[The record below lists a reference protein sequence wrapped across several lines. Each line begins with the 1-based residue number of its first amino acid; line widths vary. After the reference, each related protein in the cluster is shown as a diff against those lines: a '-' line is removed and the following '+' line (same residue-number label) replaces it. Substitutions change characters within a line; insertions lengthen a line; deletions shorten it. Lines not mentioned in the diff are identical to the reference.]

1 MIVGYIRWWTL
12 MLDFL
17 DEKYKKASV
26 LVVDDEKMSLELSNK
41 ILSPLFTVYL
51 ATNGEQAIKSASF
64 YKPDLILLDV
74 MMEGLDGTDICY
86 ILKSKSETKDIP
98 VIFVTSNHEDNMQMQ
113 CWKAGCVDFIT
124 KPINHLTLTHRVKT
138 HIEHKIK
145 TEILESLIKKDKL
158 TNISNRF
165 SLDEDY
171 LVSINYCHRNSEYF
185 SLLMIDIDDFK
196 LFNDTYGHTNGDNVL
211 IRVASI
217 IKKTLN
223 RSTDNVYRFGGEE
236 FVVLLPNTDK
246 IGAEILSKK
255 IITELNSNKI
265 ENRETNIGYITISI
279 GGVTYSPFNIPN
291 NMVEALNVAD
301 KALYEIKNN
310 GKNNYSIE
318 NKSSTN
324 KNISNQ
330 QILKEAPIIKNY
342 TYENNYYMYWNKEN
356 SMDRIGDDEEFYSE
370 IISVF
375 IETFSKDILH
385 LKNHI
390 DKNDIE
396 KIIFFSH
403 KLKGICGDIGV
414 ERLYEFLTIIE
425 TTAKLDDIEL
435 VKNVYN
441 NLILDFK
448 HIKTLMRNELN
459 ISYDM

>member
-1 MIVGYIRWWTL
+1 
-12 MLDFL
+12 MLDFF
-17 DEKYKKASV
+17 DVKYKKASV
-26 LVVDDEKMSLELSNK
+26 LVVDDEKMSLELSKK

-51 ATNGEQAIKSASF
+51 ATNGKQAIKSASF

-86 ILKSKSETKDIP
+86 VLKSKSETKDIP
-98 VIFVTSNHEDNMQMQ
+98 VIFVTSHYEDNMQMQ

-165 SLDEDY
+165 SLDDDY
-171 LVSINYCHRNSEYF
+171 LKSINHCQRNSEYF

-196 LFNDTYGHTNGDNVL
+196 LFNDTYGHTNGDKVL
-211 IRVASI
+211 IKVASI
-217 IKKTLN
+217 IKNTLK

-236 FVVLLPNTDK
+236 FVVLLPNTDQM
-246 IGAEILSKK
+246 GAEILSKK

-279 GGVTYSPFNIPN
+279 GGVTYSPLKIPN
-291 NMVEALNVAD
+291 NMIEALNVAD
-301 KALYEIKNN
+301 KSLYKIKND
-310 GKNNYSIE
+310 GKNNYLIE
-318 NKSSTN
+318 NKSSVN
-324 KNISNQ
+324 KNIVKKS
-330 QILKEAPIIKNY
+330 IPKEVKVIKNY
-342 TYENNYYMYWNKEN
+342 TYKNNYYMYWNKEK
-356 SMDRIGDDEEFYSE
+356 SIDRIGNDEEFYSE
-370 IISVF
+370 IVSIF
-375 IETFSKDILH
+375 IDTFSKDILH
-385 LKNHI
+385 LKSNIDNNHI
-390 DKNDIE
+390 EN
-396 KIIFFSH
+396 IIFFSH

-414 ERLYEFLTIIE
+414 ERLYEFLNIIE
-425 TTAKLDDIEL
+425 TTAKLDDIDL

-448 HIKTLMRNELN
+448 HIKTLMKNEYS
-459 ISYDM
+459 ISYDI